1 VPPANRP
8 ILGFALVAAALL
20 AGGPA
25 AQEAAPLAGRLA
37 AQEAARPALL
47 ERVVVLGASGS
58 AGFGVA
64 GSMADALRATFVDEP
79 GAVRDES
86 SSLFFLDPLANGAN
100 SVERARAADPTLVVA
115 ADFLFWFAYGLVN
128 AEGKPLASDEER
140 PALFEKG
147 LALLADFGCPVVV
160 GDLPDCS
167 RAIGTMLLEAQV
179 PAPATL
185 AALNARLAEWA
196 KGRPKV
202 VVLPLAESVERLFAA
217 ASANSETEPAELEL
231 GGWTYPAREAA
242 ALLFQPDELH
252 PTLDGL
258 ALIAHHAARG
268 LLERGLVEPEAVRL
282 ERDAVLERLRQRRA
296 KR

>member
-1 VPPANRP
+1 MGPAVSARAVW
-8 ILGFALVAAALL
+8 LAAALL
-20 AGGPA
+20 AP
-25 AQEAAPLAGRLA
+25 PLARGA
-37 AQEAARPALL
+37 SAQEAARPALL

-58 AGFGVA
+58 AGFGVS
-64 GSMADALRATFVDEP
+64 GSMADALRATFVDDP
-79 GAVRDES
+79 GSLRDES

-100 SVERARAADPTLVVA
+100 AVERARAADPTLVVA

-147 LALLADFGCPVVV
+147 LALLAEFTCPVVV

-196 KGRPKV
+196 KERPKV
-202 VVLPLAESVERLFAA
+202 VVLPLAASVERLFAA
-217 ASANSETEPAELEL
+217 ASPARASARRSPDGEAAPAELEL

-252 PTLDGL
+252 PTLEGL
-258 ALIAHHAARG
+258 ALIAHQAARG
-268 LLERGLVEPEAVRL
+268 LLERGLVEPAAVRL
-282 ERDAVLERLRQRRA
+282 ERDAVLERLRRRPA